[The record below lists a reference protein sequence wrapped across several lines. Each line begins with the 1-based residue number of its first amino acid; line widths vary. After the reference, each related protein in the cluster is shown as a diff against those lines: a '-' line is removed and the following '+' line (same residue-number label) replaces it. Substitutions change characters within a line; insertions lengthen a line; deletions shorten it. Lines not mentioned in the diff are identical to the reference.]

1 MIRLSEKTGREYAE
15 QAKLAKYNKLTYA
28 QYDCQAFCELVL
40 KDIGVRKSNG
50 AAYNW
55 KGSND
60 IARHAC
66 SWIGTKEEC
75 IKHFGEIPIGAWAFI
90 WDNTG
95 NEKQRGYY
103 DGLGNYSHI
112 GIYVG
117 NDIVRDSTKIKD
129 SSGKIIRDGVGDR
142 SVKAFN
148 RIGLAD
154 MLDFGTDT
162 EYNKDEKLIT
172 LIGEIRN
179 KLTEMEKVINES

>member
-1 MIRLSEKTGREYAE
+1 MGDIYRTGKQYAE
-15 QAKLAKYNKLTYA
+15 QAKNTKYNKLKYSDV
-28 QYDCQAFCELVL
+28 DCQAYCELVL
-40 KDIGVRKSNG
+40 KDLGVRQENG

-75 IKHFGEIPIGAWAFI
+75 IKQFGFIPLGAWAFI

-95 NEKQRGYY
+95 NEKKRGYY

-117 NDIVRDSTKIKD
+117 DDVVRDSTRIKD
-129 SSGKIIRDGVGDR
+129 SNGNVKRDGVANR
-142 SVKAFN
+142 SLNAFN
-148 RIGLAD
+148 RIGLAK
-154 MLDFGTDT
+154 MLDF
-162 EYNKDEKLIT
+162 EVQPSYNVHEKIMSIIT
-172 LIGEIRN
+172 EIRN
-179 KLTEMEKVINES
+179 KLAELEGVI

>member
-1 MIRLSEKTGREYAE
+1 MSDVVYRTGKQYAE
-15 QAKLAKYNKLTYA
+15 QAKQTKYDKLKYD

-40 KDIGVRKSNG
+40 KDIGIRKPDG
-50 AAYNW
+50 AVYNW

-75 IKHFGEIPIGAWAFI
+75 IKQFGSIPLGAWAFI

-95 NEKQRGYY
+95 NEKKRGYY

-117 NDIVRDSTKIKD
+117 DDIVRDSTKIKD
-129 SSGKIIRDGVGDR
+129 SSGKYIRDGVGNR
-142 SVKAFN
+142 SLKAFN

-154 MLDFGTDT
+154 MLDFGGEPT
-162 EYNKDEKLIT
+162 YNKDEEIIK

-179 KLTEMEKVINES
+179 KLQEMERVVNEG